1 MVKKI
6 VIGVY
11 LIIGKF
17 NLAQNI
23 STLHHS
29 SEVIFTELTKLN
41 SKEREC
47 NISVSP
53 DGKVLYF
60 MSTREFRKINNTYKD
75 YNSELFCSVQNENGT
90 WSKPKK
96 AGEEINSDRNEDEP
110 SLSAD
115 GTTMYFQSWS
125 VSWRRDGGPYY
136 QVELEDGEW
145 KSKKGLGGGINQFF
159 KA

>member
-60 MSTREFRKINNTYKD
+60 MSMREFRKIIFTCESN
-75 YNSELFCSVQNENGT
+75 
-90 WSKPKK
+90 
-96 AGEEINSDRNEDEP
+96 
-110 SLSAD
+110 
-115 GTTMYFQSWS
+115 
-125 VSWRRDGGPYY
+125 
-136 QVELEDGEW
+136 
-145 KSKKGLGGGINQFF
+145 
-159 KA
+159 